1 MFKLSFQ
8 NIAIV
13 MFCIYLV
20 GAFGHLVAPL
30 RPLFLYLT
38 PYNLVLTTVVFL
50 VLNTITK
57 KDLITLAIIFLI
69 GFFIEVIGVKTGL
82 LFGSYEYGA
91 SLGFKWLEVPLVI
104 GLNWVLLNLAGH
116 GLVNKFT
123 KHIILK
129 SILAAILIV
138 LLDILIEPI
147 AIQID
152 YWSWENNIIPLQNYL
167 MWFGL
172 SLLIQLIITKS
183 KIKVDFKSSALI
195 FLLQILFFSILNLAL

>member
-13 MFCIYLV
+13 MFCIYLI
-20 GAFGHLVAPL
+20 GALGHLVDSL

-57 KDLITLAIIFLI
+57 KDLITLCIIFLI

-116 GLVNKFT
+116 GIANRFIK
-123 KHIILK
+123 KSILK
-129 SILAAILIV
+129 SIFASISVV
-138 LLDILIEPI
+138 LLDTLIEPI

-167 MWFGL
+167 MWFVV
-172 SLLIQLIITKS
+172 SFVIQLIINTS
-183 KIKVDFKSSALI
+183 RIKIDFQSSALI

>member
-8 NIAIV
+8 NITIV

-20 GAFGHLVAPL
+20 GAFGHLLDPL

-116 GLVNKFT
+116 GIANRFIKNS
-123 KHIILK
+123 ILK
-129 SILAAILIV
+129 SIFASISIV
-138 LLDILIEPI
+138 LLDTLIEPI

-152 YWSWENNIIPLQNYL
+152 YWSWENNIIPIQNYL
-167 MWFGL
+167 MWFVV
-172 SLLIQLIITKS
+172 SFVIQLIINTS
-183 KIKVDFKSSALI
+183 RIKIDFKSSALI